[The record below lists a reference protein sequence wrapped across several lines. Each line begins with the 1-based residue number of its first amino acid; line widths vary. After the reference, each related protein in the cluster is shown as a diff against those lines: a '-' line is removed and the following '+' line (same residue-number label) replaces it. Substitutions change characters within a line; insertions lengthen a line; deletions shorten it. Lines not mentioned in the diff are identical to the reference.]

1 MDEILVPADSGRS
14 DADTQASMASVVIA
28 VVAEAALSGER
39 IEEASFDTQ
48 PFLGRVA
55 HLA

>member
-1 MDEILVPADSGRS
+1 
-14 DADTQASMASVVIA
+14 MASVVIA